1 MAGSLKWFV
10 YTTDAGDDYALY
22 RDESNTEALNAGT
35 QDYVDATTVQD
46 AIPRNIKPRY
56 CLMRSTDGYVSRRI
70 VCLTP
75 TIYNAIAAGT
85 TVTDAVSGKS
95 LVLTQKVGET
105 RRYPFAP
112 DTGLTDSDAS

>member
-1 MAGSLKWFV
+1 
-10 YTTDAGDDYALY
+10 
-22 RDESNTEALNAGT
+22 
-35 QDYVDATTVQD
+35 
-46 AIPRNIKPRY
+46 
-56 CLMRSTDGYVSRRI
+56 MRSTDGYVSRRI

-75 TIYNAIAAGT
+75 TIYNGIAAGST
-85 TVTDAVSGKS
+85 ITDAVSGKT